1 MPISLR
7 FRLSL
12 KQIMVPNLN
21 HYIRVNSRSVVYN
34 CFFAE
39 TGQAMMHWHDIILHA
54 VWKKDV
60 GYCGRLSGVNG
71 SDLLAEREALEL
83 FPKIWLTPLL
93 VNTIVS
99 LLIFY
104 SNLEQNKLSLD
115 CLLFWV
121 DVFCTSQCLLWW
133 SHDHVFQLR
142 NFNPFYKHYWSY

>member
-1 MPISLR
+1 M
-7 FRLSL
+7 
-12 KQIMVPNLN
+12 
-21 HYIRVNSRSVVYN
+21 
-34 CFFAE
+34 
-39 TGQAMMHWHDIILHA
+39 
-54 VWKKDV
+54 
-60 GYCGRLSGVNG
+60 NG

-121 DVFCTSQCLLWW
+121 AVFCTSQCLLWW

-142 NFNPFYKHYWSY
+142 NFNPIYKHY